1 MRRRRTEP
9 EAENTHRW
17 LVSYADFITLLFA
30 FFVVM
35 YSISSVNQGKYR
47 VLSDSMTEAF
57 HKPSPVDAQ
66 PAKQLGISVQRAPI
80 ALGHETN
87 VGLRSMSA
95 TAARIENSMQKFI
108 KRGQIAVRGNEKW
121 LEVEIN
127 TSILFVSGSSEL
139 SQPATDILSN
149 LVESFR
155 DTNNP
160 IYVSGYTDDLPIN
173 TIKFPSNWELSAA
186 RAASVV
192 RLFADAG
199 IDPSRLGAIGFGAYR
214 PAVVNFNEVD
224 RQKNRRVIIRM
235 ISGEDIFGTMS
246 PYAPKTGNIPSAPIT
261 SGENSATGDAPGEL
275 QNTPT
280 RAPVRATP

>member
-1 MRRRRTEP
+1 MRRRKIQE
-9 EAENTHRW
+9 EEENPHRW

-57 HKPSPVDAQ
+57 HKQSSVDVQ
-66 PAKQLGISVQRAPI
+66 PARQLGISVQRAPI
-80 ALGHETN
+80 AIGREDN
-87 VGLRSMSA
+87 AGLRSMTA
-95 TAARIENSMQKFI
+95 TAAKIEDRMRNLI

-127 TSILFVSGSSEL
+127 TSILFGSGSAEL
-139 SQPATDILSN
+139 SKPASDILSS
-149 LVESFR
+149 LVEAFR
-155 DTNNP
+155 DSSNP

-173 TIKFPSNWELSAA
+173 TMKYPSNWELSAA

-199 IDPSRLGAIGFGAYR
+199 IDPARLGAVGFGAYR
-214 PAVVNFNEVD
+214 PAVINFTEAD

-235 ISGEDIFGTMS
+235 LSGEDVLGPTS
-246 PYAPKTGNIPSAPIT
+246 PYGSTPGVPRTVIPDNKPA
-261 SGENSATGDAPGEL
+261 A
-275 QNTPT
+275 QNVQSESDQSPVNE
-280 RAPVRATP
+280 PVRVSP

>member
-1 MRRRRTEP
+1 MRRRRAIKE
-9 EAENTHRW
+9 EEENSHRW

-57 HKPSPVDAQ
+57 HKQSNVDVQ

-80 ALGHETN
+80 AIGREDN
-87 VGLRSMSA
+87 AGLRSMTA
-95 TAARIENSMQKFI
+95 TAAKIEDRMRKLI

-127 TSILFVSGSSEL
+127 TSILFGSGSAEL
-139 SQPATDILSN
+139 SKPASEILTS
-149 LVESFR
+149 LVEAFR
-155 DTNNP
+155 DSSNP

-173 TIKFPSNWELSAA
+173 TVKYPSNWELSAA

-199 IDPSRLGAIGFGAYR
+199 IDPSRLGAIGFGAFR
-214 PAVVNFNEVD
+214 PAVINFTEDD

-235 ISGEDIFGTMS
+235 LSGEDIFGTTS
-246 PYAPKTGNIPSAPIT
+246 PYGSRPLISPAPDSDNNPSAQNVQ
-261 SGENSATGDAPGEL
+261 SEL
-275 QNTPT
+275 QNSP
-280 RAPVRATP
+280 ASEPVRVSP